1 MNVCLKRLIIC
12 EFIALTEHSAS
23 AGFVGGFA
31 VFLSLNSSASQ
42 NSYSKKNGLFASV

>member
-1 MNVCLKRLIIC
+1 MNVCLKRLIIF

-31 VFLSLNSSASQ
+31 VF
-42 NSYSKKNGLFASV
+42 YH